1 MLVNN
6 TVYTMTLIATD
17 LGGNKTSSTVKGV
30 IYDDIVP
37 EFVVTIPVTGGS
49 FNAPVLS
56 YKLDEILSRCT
67 IIWEPVSVAD
77 DSTHNVVLKDMELSL
92 GVFNKKNFI
101 NQSALIDGVMY
112 RLLIDAADRAEN
124 ELAVVL
130 ADSVIYDT
138 TLPVFLD
145 VVPATGGYVNSAV
158 LQFTNS
164 EILQAGS
171 VTWLRTDGEADSGS
185 PHTVEIPAEYFG
197 SGPQETINIAA
208 PNLVNGT
215 IYQLTLNSID
225 KAGNISATTVL
236 DNVHFDTEAPSVV
249 IIYPPDRPAINNTDV
264 GYELSEHLREAT
276 FTYTWLSGPEDPGS
290 PHTLN
295 LDPRK
300 LQENTVNRYPLSP
313 APFLIDG
320 ATYKIEFSGNDRAGN
335 IGNVDVRESILYDI
349 TKPIIT
355 MLIPASDKVI
365 IGQKISYSISEDL
378 EEGSLTWVRSGGNSD
393 DNAPHTIQMTESEK
407 ETGDHDAIVLQNS
420 TELMSSTTYT
430 VTLRGTD
437 PAGNEND
444 PALANNVDYVRPI
457 DGQWIFEGAVI
468 TVIWNFTIPTGSD
481 GTTGEFEQWIQMGE
495 KVSNRETGSFTL
507 DYSSKPWT
515 LSWSLDRSGI
525 QRISLFEFGDNET
538 LNVITGET
546 KPDSWEDGQIMQY
559 KNTP

>member
-1 MLVNN
+1 M
-6 TVYTMTLIATD
+6 
-17 LGGNKTSSTVKGV
+17 
-30 IYDDIVP
+30 
-37 EFVVTIPVTGGS
+37 
-49 FNAPVLS
+49 
-56 YKLDEILSRCT
+56 
-67 IIWEPVSVAD
+67 
-77 DSTHNVVLKDMELSL
+77 
-92 GVFNKKNFI
+92 
-101 NQSALIDGVMY
+101 
-112 RLLIDAADRAEN
+112 
-124 ELAVVL
+124 
-130 ADSVIYDT
+130 
-138 TLPVFLD
+138 
-145 VVPATGGYVNSAV
+145 
-158 LQFTNS
+158 
-164 EILQAGS
+164 
-171 VTWLRTDGEADSGS
+171 
-185 PHTVEIPAEYFG
+185 
-197 SGPQETINIAA
+197 
-208 PNLVNGT
+208 
-215 IYQLTLNSID
+215 
-225 KAGNISATTVL
+225 
-236 DNVHFDTEAPSVV
+236 
-249 IIYPPDRPAINNTDV
+249 
-264 GYELSEHLREAT
+264 
-276 FTYTWLSGPEDPGS
+276 SGPEDPGS

-355 MLIPASDKVI
+355 MLIPAPDKVI

-468 TVIWNFTIPTGSD
+468 TVIWNFTTAAGSD
-481 GTTGEFEQWIQMGE
+481 GTTGEFEQWIQMGK

-525 QRISLFEFGDNET
+525 RRISLFEFGDNET

-546 KPDSWEDGQIMQY
+546 KPESWEDGQIMQY
-559 KNTP
+559 KYTP

>member
-1 MLVNN
+1 M
-6 TVYTMTLIATD
+6 D
-17 LGGNKTSSTVKGV
+17 
-30 IYDDIVP
+30 
-37 EFVVTIPVTGGS
+37 
-49 FNAPVLS
+49 
-56 YKLDEILSRCT
+56 
-67 IIWEPVSVAD
+67 
-77 DSTHNVVLKDMELSL
+77 
-92 GVFNKKNFI
+92 
-101 NQSALIDGVMY
+101 
-112 RLLIDAADRAEN
+112 
-124 ELAVVL
+124 
-130 ADSVIYDT
+130 
-138 TLPVFLD
+138 
-145 VVPATGGYVNSAV
+145 
-158 LQFTNS
+158 
-164 EILQAGS
+164 
-171 VTWLRTDGEADSGS
+171 
-185 PHTVEIPAEYFG
+185 IPAKYLG
-197 SGPQETINIAA
+197 SGPQETITIAA

-215 IYQLTLNSID
+215 IYQLTLNGTD
-225 KAGNISATTVL
+225 KAGNMSVTTVL
-236 DNVHFDTEAPSVV
+236 DNVHFDTEAPAVV

-276 FTYTWLSGPEDPGS
+276 FTYTWLSGSEDPGS

-355 MLIPASDKVI
+355 MLIPAPDKVI

-430 VTLRGTD
+430 VTLLGTD

-444 PALANNVDYVRPI
+444 PALAKNVDYVRLI

-468 TVIWNFTIPTGSD
+468 TVIWNFTTAAGSD
-481 GTTGEFEQWIQMGE
+481 GTTGEFEQWIQMGK

-525 QRISLFEFGDNET
+525 RRISLFEFGDNET

-546 KPDSWEDGQIMQY
+546 KPESWEDGQIMQY
-559 KNTP
+559 KYTP

>member
-1 MLVNN
+1 
-6 TVYTMTLIATD
+6 
-17 LGGNKTSSTVKGV
+17 
-30 IYDDIVP
+30 
-37 EFVVTIPVTGGS
+37 
-49 FNAPVLS
+49 
-56 YKLDEILSRCT
+56 
-67 IIWEPVSVAD
+67 
-77 DSTHNVVLKDMELSL
+77 MELSL

-101 NQSALIDGVMY
+101 NQSALVDGVMY

-124 ELAVVL
+124 ELTVVL
-130 ADSVIYDT
+130 ADSVTYDT

-145 VVPATGGYVNSAV
+145 VVPAAGGYVNSAV

-171 VTWLRTDGEADSGS
+171 VIWLRTDGEADGGS
-185 PHTVEIPAEYFG
+185 PHTMDIPAEYFG

-215 IYQLTLNSID
+215 IYQLTLNGTD
-225 KAGNISATTVL
+225 KAGNISVTTVL
-236 DNVHFDTEAPSVV
+236 DNVHFDTEAPAVV

-355 MLIPASDKVI
+355 MLIPAPDKVI

-378 EEGSLTWVRSGGNSD
+378 EEGSLTWVRSSGNID
-393 DNAPHTIQMTESEK
+393 ENAPHTIQMIESEK

-468 TVIWNFTIPTGSD
+468 TVIWNFTTAAGSD
-481 GTTGEFEQWIQMGE
+481 GTTGEFEQWIQMGK

-525 QRISLFEFGDNET
+525 RRISLFEFGDNET

-546 KPDSWEDGQIMQY
+546 KPESWEDGQIMQY
-559 KNTP
+559 KYTP